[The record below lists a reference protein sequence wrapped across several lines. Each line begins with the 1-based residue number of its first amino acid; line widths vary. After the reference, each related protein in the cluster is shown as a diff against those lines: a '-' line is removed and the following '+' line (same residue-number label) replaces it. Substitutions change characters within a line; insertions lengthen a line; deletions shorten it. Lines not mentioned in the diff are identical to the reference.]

1 MVGPGERNGME
12 RVKPMSSY
20 QLSWQTSVEKMFLLG
35 LWRGFHF
42 MIEAV
47 ISRVTVTVR
56 APSQKSNTPHSPRKV
71 MIRVHRITPRVK
83 ARPHRPHHTSHSP
96 RSCHPYERLHG
107 QDLQPKV
114 AHHLPPDT
122 RAATPHFYPYI
133 RWLAAEWRSTQPAT
147 SRAPEGE
154 KKLSL
159 LVFLSHFPGN
169 LLFGS
174 HFFPEKRKKMFI
186 ESFKVESPN
195 VKYTENEIHSVYD
208 YETTELVHE
217 NRNGTYQWVVKPK
230 TVKYE
235 FRTDAHVPKLGLAS

>member
-56 APSQKSNTPHSPRKV
+56 APSQKSNTPHCPRKV

-114 AHHLPPDT
+114 SHHSPPDT
-122 RAATPHFYPYI
+122 CRHPTFLFIYTMACGRVKEHT
-133 RWLAAEWRSTQPAT
+133 T
-147 SRAPEGE
+147 S
-154 KKLSL
+154 
-159 LVFLSHFPGN
+159 
-169 LLFGS
+169 
-174 HFFPEKRKKMFI
+174 
-186 ESFKVESPN
+186 N
-195 VKYTENEIHSVYD
+195 V
-208 YETTELVHE
+208 
-217 NRNGTYQWVVKPK
+217 
-230 TVKYE
+230 
-235 FRTDAHVPKLGLAS
+235 

>member
-1 MVGPGERNGME
+1 
-12 RVKPMSSY
+12 
-20 QLSWQTSVEKMFLLG
+20 MFLLG
-35 LWRGFHF
+35 LWRRFHF

-83 ARPHRPHHTSHSP
+83 ARPHRPLHTSHSP

-159 LVFLSHFPGN
+159 LVFLLSHFPGN

-174 HFFPEKRKKMFI
+174 HFFPEKRKKCLSKALRLRVLMSSTQRMRFFPCTTMRPP
-186 ESFKVESPN
+186 SLFMRTGMAPTNGLSSPRLSN
-195 VKYTENEIHSVYD
+195 MNS
-208 YETTELVHE
+208 
-217 NRNGTYQWVVKPK
+217 GPM
-230 TVKYE
+230 
-235 FRTDAHVPKLGLAS
+235 PMSPC